1 MDTVALRPRLT
12 SFRVIAFSGKN
23 GLVAS
28 GQRLEL
34 GFELFEADPLGV
46 DRVSQRAAG
55 YAPCIGTHDLPEEAV
70 IGVATAVVAYGGA

>member
-1 MDTVALRPRLT
+1 VAIGNQPCPAAAKAT
-12 SFRVIAFSGKN
+12 DAD
-23 GLVAS
+23 
-28 GQRLEL
+28 RLEL